1 MPPSSFRLGVAVAL
15 VETARL
21 LASRR
26 KATRFAVL
34 VNWVDD
40 PVDTGISS
48 DDLVLRID
56 EDNLE
61 VLVCAVLV
69 DPVRVL

>member
-1 MPPSSFRLGVAVAL
+1 VPPSSFRFGVAVTF

-21 LASRR
+21 LAGRR

-34 VNWVDD
+34 VNWVND
-40 PVDTGISS
+40 PVDTRILS

-56 EDNLE
+56 EDNLK